1 MAATIVGAPN
11 IAAIPAVIPIIKP
24 QEILP
29 VKKPIPHEMMAKAA
43 KALPP
48 LPVTIFKALQRVVT
62 KALLLAFPVEI
73 QTQLRLALQVPAEVM
88 ALHAVGFAPVHLL
101 SVPQVQPA
109 TQLYSVVADEQDT
122 RVPVQ
127 PIAWAKELEETEIR
141 NKNRNE
147 KNIFFIVVYN
157 EF

>member
-29 VKKPIPHEMMAKAA
+29 VKKPIPHEMIAKAA

-48 LPVTIFKALQRVVT
+48 LPVTIFRALQRVVT

-73 QTQLRLALQVPAEVM
+73 QTQLRLELQVPAEVM
-88 ALHAVGFAPVHLL
+88 VLHVAAVPEQL
-101 SVPQVQPA
+101 VPDQEQPA
-109 TQLYSVVADEQDT
+109 TQFSCVVTDEQVV
-122 RVPVQ
+122 RLPEQ
-127 PIAWAKELEETEIR
+127 PIAWAKEFEETEIK
-141 NKNRNE
+141 NKNKRE
-147 KNIFFIVVYN
+147 RNIFFIVV
-157 EF
+157 

>member
-48 LPVTIFKALQRVVT
+48 LPVTILRALQRVVT

-73 QTQLRLALQVPAEVM
+73 QTQPRLALQVPAELMV
-88 ALHAVGFAPVHLL
+88 LHAAA
-101 SVPQVQPA
+101 VPEQLVPDQVQPA
-109 TQLYSVVADEQDT
+109 TQFSCVVTDEQVA
-122 RVPVQ
+122 RVAPEQ
-127 PIAWAKELEETEIR
+127 PIDWAKELEETEIK
-141 NKNRNE
+141 NKNKRE
-147 KNIFFIVVYN
+147 RNIFFIVIYN